1 MVEFRGWWIVL
12 DAVCWIFI
20 LIVFGMGV
28 FGAWP
33 PSPWG
38 VLFIAGLALA
48 CVVELWAWRSV
59 RAGRRP
65 PDAGTAD

>member
-20 LIVFGMGV
+20 LSVFGMGV

-33 PSPWG
+33 SSPWG
-38 VLFIAGLALA
+38 VILIVGLLLA
-48 CVVELWAWRSV
+48 CVVELWAWKSV
-59 RAGRRP
+59 LARRRP
-65 PDAGTAD
+65 PDAGTS

>member
-1 MVEFRGWWIVL
+1 VIEFRGWWIVL
-12 DAVCWIFI
+12 DAVSWIFI

-33 PSPWG
+33 SSPWDG
-38 VLFIAGLALA
+38 ILLVGLALA

-59 RAGRRP
+59 RAKRGSP
-65 PDAGTAD
+65 HADGS

>member
-12 DAVCWIFI
+12 DALCWIFI
-20 LIVFGMGV
+20 LTVFGMGV

-38 VLFIAGLALA
+38 VIFVVGLVLA
-48 CVVELWAWRSV
+48 CVVELWAWRTV
-59 RAGRRP
+59 RASRRP
-65 PDAGTAD
+65 PDAGTS

>member
-12 DAVCWIFI
+12 DTVWILI

-38 VLFIAGLALA
+38 VIFIAGSCSRVSSNSGL
-48 CVVELWAWRSV
+48 
-59 RAGRRP
+59 G
-65 PDAGTAD
+65 